1 MRKIWIVRERLDWHN
16 ADPDDVTIAYSTK
29 ELAEAGL
36 IERIE
41 DVKKYFREND
51 YELFDAS
58 SDAMR
63 MPNFIGTFTSLSSA
77 ASSCM
82 LSSTGIML
90 FQPSFAK

>member
-51 YELFDAS
+51 YELFAHLLD
-58 SDAMR
+58 
-63 MPNFIGTFTSLSSA
+63 FGCCTWLE
-77 ASSCM
+77 
-82 LSSTGIML
+82 G
-90 FQPSFAK
+90 FACQWLVVLA